1 MNFLTGF
8 ASNLSMTTNQKTN
21 LSLTTILG
29 LILTLCLFSAFI
41 INADEAK
48 QLPANEVENYLMG
61 KFNPTKH
68 PAFIKVPKRYANRSG
83 YYLRKEAYDAFVK
96 MYDAARKD
104 GVKLIIRS
112 ATRNFDYQK
121 RIWERKWRA
130 QKKSRRAVDKAR
142 NILKLSSMPGSSRH
156 HWGTEIDLNAFR
168 NDWFDRDQGLKLFRW
183 MNNNAAKY
191 GFQRPY
197 TKKDSKRPTGY
208 NEERWHWSYT
218 PLSIPMLRD
227 ASSVLKDQNIRGF
240 LGSKTAIEIEVL
252 KNYIMGVS
260 QSCR

>member
-1 MNFLTGF
+1 MPKQFIKILLSTFLVLGSF
-8 ASNLSMTTNQKTN
+8 ALITTVATAESVN
-21 LSLTTILG
+21 
-29 LILTLCLFSAFI
+29 
-41 INADEAK
+41 
-48 QLPANEVENYLMG
+48 QLPPSDVENYLMG
-61 KFNPTKH
+61 RFNPAKH
-68 PAFIKVPKRYANRSG
+68 NAFVKVPAKYANRKG
-83 YYLRKEAYDAFVK
+83 YYLRKSAFEAFKK
-96 MYDAARKD
+96 MYEAARKD

-130 QKKSRRAVDKAR
+130 QKKSRSAVNKAR

-156 HWGTEIDLNAFR
+156 HWGTEVDLNAFR
-168 NDWFDRDQGLKLFRW
+168 NDWFDHDQGLKLFRW

-191 GFQRPY
+191 GFHRPY

-227 ASSVLKDQNIRGF
+227 AAMVLNDSKIRGF
-240 LGSKTAIEIEVL
+240 LGSETASQIGVV
-252 KNYIMGVS
+252 KNYILGVDE
-260 QSCR
+260 SCR

>member
-1 MNFLTGF
+1 MNNNRLKKLFGLLIT
-8 ASNLSMTTNQKTN
+8 
-21 LSLTTILG
+21 LSLLSG
-29 LILTLCLFSAFI
+29 LIV
-41 INADEAK
+41 NADQVK
-48 QLPANEVENYLMG
+48 QLPTIEVENYLMG
-61 KFNPTKH
+61 KFNPATH
-68 PAFIKVPKRYANRSG
+68 AAFVKVPKRYANRSG

-130 QKKSRRAVDKAR
+130 QKKSRSAKNKAL
-142 NILKLSSMPGSSRH
+142 NILKLSSMSSTSRH

-168 NDWFDRDQGLKLFRW
+168 NYWFTHGKGLKLFRW

-191 GFQRPY
+191 GYQRPY
-197 TKKDSKRPTGY
+197 TKKDHNRPTGY
-208 NEERWHWSYT
+208 NEEKWHWSYT

-227 ASSVLKDQNIRGF
+227 ASSVLNDTKINGF
-240 LGSKTAIEIEVL
+240 LGSETASEIGVV
-252 KNYIMGVS
+252 KNYILGIS
-260 QSCR
+260 KSCR